1 MLRIAVQSKGR
12 LFEDTMSLLA
22 EADIKLSTSK
32 RTLLTQST
40 NFPIEVLF
48 LRDDDIPQCVASGV
62 ADLGIVGENEFIER
76 NEDADIIYRLG
87 FSKCRL
93 SLAIPKEIEY
103 NGIQW
108 FNGKKIATSYP
119 YILQQYLDKQQ
130 IEADIHLITGSV
142 EIAPGIHLADA
153 IFDIVSSG
161 STLISNNLKEVET
174 VMKSEALLI
183 GNKALNEEK
192 KEILEELLFRIRA
205 VKAAEDKKYILM
217 NVPNDR
223 LKEITE
229 ALPGIKSPTIMP
241 LATEGWSSIHTVLDQ
256 KCFWEIIGK
265 LKALGAQGI
274 LVLPIEKMV
283 L

>member
-12 LFEDTMSLLA
+12 LFEDTMALFA

-32 RTLLTQST
+32 RTLLTQAS

-48 LRDDDIPQCVASGV
+48 LRDDDIPQSVASGV
-62 ADLGIVGENEFIER
+62 ADLGIVGENEYVER
-76 NEDADIIYRLG
+76 AERADIVYRLG

-93 SLAIPKEIEY
+93 SLAIHKEEEY
-103 NGIQW
+103 NGPSW

-119 YILQQYLDKQQ
+119 GILKTYLKEQGID
-130 IEADIHLITGSV
+130 ADIHVITGSV
-142 EIAPGIHLADA
+142 EIAPGIGLSDA

-161 STLISNNLKEVET
+161 STLISNNLKEVEV

-183 GNKALNEEK
+183 GNPNPTPEK
-192 KEILEELLFRIRA
+192 QEVLKEFLFRIEA
-205 VKAAEDKKYILM
+205 VKAAEDKKYVLM
-217 NVPNDR
+217 NAPTDKV
-223 LKEITE
+223 KEIT
-229 ALPGIKSPTIMP
+229 AVLPGIKSPTIMP
-241 LATEGWSSIHTVLDQ
+241 LATEGWSSVHTVIDQ

-274 LVLPIEKMV
+274 LVLPIEKMI

>member
-103 NGIQW
+103 NGVQW